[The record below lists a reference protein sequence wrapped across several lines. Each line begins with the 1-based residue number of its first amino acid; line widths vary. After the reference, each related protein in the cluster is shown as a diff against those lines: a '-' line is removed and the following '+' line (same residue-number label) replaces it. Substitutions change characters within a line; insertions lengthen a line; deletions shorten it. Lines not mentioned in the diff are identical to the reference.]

1 MNAEELSSRNPVQ
14 ARSFTHQRDVPAL
27 SIVAPAYNERDNIR
41 PLTDAIARAMGEVAW
56 ELIVVDDDSPD
67 GTASE
72 VATLAGEGASIRCIR
87 RVGRRGLASAVV
99 EGVLA
104 AESELVAVIDADL
117 QHDETRLPVMLELLQ
132 TTDVDLVI
140 GSRHVE
146 GGGVGE
152 WDRRRQRMSRIATW
166 IAHRLAGV
174 RVSDPMSGFFAM
186 RRSVV
191 EATIY
196 DLSQQGYKILLDIL
210 TASPAPLKVAEVGY
224 VFRER
229 HAGSSKLD
237 VVVLL
242 EYAFLLIDKLTRGLI
257 PPRFVLFCAIGGL
270 GLACHLAVLDL
281 AVGQEVTFLRA
292 QGIATLCAMAFN
304 YVLNNAIT
312 YRSARLRGWRFVV
325 GYLVFSAVCSLGALA
340 NISVANLTLREV
352 GSWPLAGM
360 AGALMSSVF
369 NFGVAT
375 HFVWRPGRP
384 RRRAKVVLRGQ
395 G

>member
-1 MNAEELSSRNPVQ
+1 MPVIPQ
-14 ARSFTHQRDVPAL
+14 PHLHSFAPPRRAPAL
-27 SIVAPAYNERDNIR
+27 SIVAPAYNERPNIR
-41 PLTDAIARAMGEVAW
+41 PLTLAIARAMGEATW

-67 GTASE
+67 GTAGE
-72 VATLAGEGASIRCIR
+72 VALLAREGAPVRCIR

-104 AESELVAVIDADL
+104 AQSELVAVIDADL
-117 QHDETRLPVMLELLQ
+117 QHDETKLPVMLELLQ
-132 TTDVDLVI
+132 TTDVDLIV
-140 GSRHVE
+140 GSRHVA
-146 GGGVGE
+146 GGGMGA
-152 WDRRRQRMSRIATW
+152 WDMRRQRMSRFATW

-174 RVSDPMSGFFAM
+174 AVSDPMSGFFAV
-186 RRSVV
+186 RRAVV
-191 EATIY
+191 EAAIY

-210 TASPAPLKVAEVGY
+210 TASPRPLKVAEVGY
-224 VFRER
+224 VFRDR
-229 HAGSSKLD
+229 HAGTSKLD
-237 VVVLL
+237 VVVLI

-281 AVGQEVTFLRA
+281 AIGRGMTFLPA
-292 QGIATLCAMAFN
+292 QATATLCAMAFN

-312 YRSARLRGWRFVV
+312 YRSARLKGTRFVV

-340 NISVANLTLREV
+340 NISVANLTLREM
-352 GSWPLAGM
+352 GSWPLAGV

-375 HFVWRPGRP
+375 HFVWRPRRR
-384 RRRAKVVLRGQ
+384 RRRAKVVLRAEA
-395 G
+395 

>member
-1 MNAEELSSRNPVQ
+1 MPADAVARPVGGPEDG
-14 ARSFTHQRDVPAL
+14 ARPLRAAPAL

-41 PLTDAIARAMGEVAW
+41 PLVEAIARAMGETTW

-67 GTASE
+67 GTARE
-72 VATLAGEGASIRCIR
+72 VAALAGKGAPVRCIR

-99 EGVLA
+99 EGMLA
-104 AESELVAVIDADL
+104 ATSELVAVIDADL
-117 QHDETRLPVMLELLQ
+117 QHDETRLPVMLGLLE

-146 GGGVGE
+146 GGGVGA
-152 WDRRRQRMSRIATW
+152 WDQRRQRMSRVATW

-174 RVSDPMSGFFAM
+174 QVSDPMSGFFAV

-191 EATIY
+191 EAAIY

-210 TASPAPLKVAEVGY
+210 TASPRPLKVAEVGY

-229 HAGSSKLD
+229 HAGTSKLD
-237 VVVLL
+237 VVVLI

-270 GLACHLAVLDL
+270 GLLCHLAVLDV
-281 AVGQEVTFLRA
+281 AIGQGITFLRA
-292 QGIATLCAMAFN
+292 QVIATVAAMAFN

-312 YRSARLRGWRFVV
+312 YRSARLKGVRFVI

-340 NISVANLTLREV
+340 NISVANLTLNEM
-352 GSWPLAGM
+352 GSWPLAGV

-375 HFVWRPGRP
+375 HFVWRP
-384 RRRAKVVLRGQ
+384 RRRQRRPTVVLRART
-395 G
+395 

>member
-1 MNAEELSSRNPVQ
+1 VTLPGAPAIGATVSGAAP
-14 ARSFTHQRDVPAL
+14 RSAPAL
-27 SIVAPAYNERDNIR
+27 SIVAPTYNERDNVR
-41 PLTDAIARAMGEVAW
+41 PLTQAIARAMEGIRW

-67 GTASE
+67 GTAQE
-72 VATLAGEGASIRCIR
+72 VAVLAREGAPVRCIR

-104 AESELVAVIDADL
+104 AESEFVAVIDADL
-117 QHDETRLPVMLELLQ
+117 QHDETRLPVMLELLR
-132 TTDVDLVI
+132 TTDVDLVV
-140 GSRHVE
+140 GSRHVA
-146 GGGVGE
+146 GGGMGE
-152 WDRRRQRMSRIATW
+152 WNMGRQRMSRFATW

-174 RVSDPMSGFFAM
+174 AISDPMSGFFAV

-191 EATIY
+191 EAAIY

-210 TASPAPLKVAEVGY
+210 TSSPRPLKVAEVGY

-229 HAGSSKLD
+229 HAGTSKLD
-237 VVVLL
+237 VVVLI

-270 GLACHLAVLDL
+270 GLACHLAVLDF
-281 AVGQEVTFLRA
+281 VIGQGVSFLRA
-292 QGIATLCAMAFN
+292 QGIATVCAMAFN

-312 YRSARLRGWRFVV
+312 YRSARLKGARFVI
-325 GYLVFSAVCSLGALA
+325 GYLVFSAVCSVGALA

-352 GSWPLAGM
+352 GSWPVAGI

-375 HFVWRPGRP
+375 HFVWRPRPP
-384 RRRAKVVLRGQ
+384 RRRAKVVLQTGT
-395 G
+395 

>member
-1 MNAEELSSRNPVQ
+1 MIQRQKPFGFTVQ
-14 ARSFTHQRDVPAL
+14 HAAPAL
-27 SIVAPAYNERDNIR
+27 SIVAPAYNERENIR
-41 PLTDAIARAMGEVAW
+41 PLVHAIAHAMGEMTW
-56 ELIVVDDDSPD
+56 ELIIVDDDSPD
-67 GTASE
+67 GTARE
-72 VATLAGEGASIRCIR
+72 IAALAGEGAPVRCIR

-104 AESELVAVIDADL
+104 ATSELIAVIDADL
-117 QHDETRLPVMLELLQ
+117 QHDETRLPVMLDLLK

-140 GSRHVE
+140 GSRHVA

-152 WDRRRQRMSRIATW
+152 WNQHRQRMSRVATW

-174 RVSDPMSGFFAM
+174 RVSDPMSGFFAV
-186 RRSVV
+186 RQSVV

-210 TASPAPLKVAEVGY
+210 TASQRPLKVAEVGY

-229 HAGSSKLD
+229 HAGTSKLD
-237 VVVLL
+237 VVVLI

-270 GLACHLAVLDL
+270 GLMCHIAVLDV
-281 AVGQEVTFLRA
+281 AIGQGVSFLRA

-312 YRSARLRGWRFVV
+312 YRSARLKGVRFVL

-340 NISVANLTLREV
+340 NISVANLTLNEM
-352 GSWPLAGM
+352 GSWPLAGI

-375 HFVWRPGRP
+375 HFVWRPRRP
-384 RRRAKVVLRGQ
+384 RRCATVLLRE
-395 G
+395 

>member
-1 MNAEELSSRNPVQ
+1 VKDEDEPTRFGASR
-14 ARSFTHQRDVPAL
+14 ALPAL
-27 SIVAPAYNERDNIR
+27 SIVAPAYNERENIR
-41 PLTDAIARAMGEVAW
+41 PLTLAIAQAMGETTW

-67 GTASE
+67 GTAHE
-72 VATLAGEGASIRCIR
+72 VTALAKEGAPVRCIR

-104 AESELVAVIDADL
+104 ATSALVAVIDADL
-117 QHDETRLPVMLELLQ
+117 QHDETRLPVMLDLLL
-132 TTDVDLVI
+132 TSDVDLVV

-152 WDRRRQRMSRIATW
+152 WDQRRQRMSRVATW

-174 RVSDPMSGFFAM
+174 RVSDPMSGFFAV

-210 TASPAPLKVAEVGY
+210 TSSPRPLKVAEVGY

-229 HAGSSKLD
+229 HAGTSKLD
-237 VVVLL
+237 VVVLI

-270 GLACHLAVLDL
+270 GLMCHLAVLDV
-281 AVGQEVTFLRA
+281 AIGQGVSFLRA
-292 QGIATLCAMAFN
+292 QGIATLSAMAFN

-312 YRSARLRGWRFVV
+312 YRSARLRGAQFVI

-340 NISVANLTLREV
+340 NISVANLTLNEM
-352 GSWPLAGM
+352 GSWPLAGV

-375 HFVWRPGRP
+375 HFVWRPRRP
-384 RRRAKVVLRGQ
+384 RRRARVVLCAGA
-395 G
+395 

>member
-1 MNAEELSSRNPVQ
+1 MEKGGVKDNNEL
-14 ARSFTHQRDVPAL
+14 ARFPAARAAPML
-27 SIVAPAYNERDNIR
+27 SIVAPAYNERENVR
-41 PLTDAIARAMGEVAW
+41 PLVHAIARAMACTNW

-72 VATLAGEGASIRCIR
+72 VATLAGEGAPVRCIR

-104 AESELVAVIDADL
+104 AEAELVAVIDADL
-117 QHDETRLPVMLELLQ
+117 QHDETRLPVMLELLR
-132 TTDVDLVI
+132 TTDVDLVV

-146 GGGVGE
+146 GGGMGE
-152 WDRRRQRMSRIATW
+152 WDMGRQRMSRFATW
-166 IAHRLAGV
+166 IAHRLSGV
-174 RVSDPMSGFFAM
+174 AVSDPMSGFFAV

-191 EATIY
+191 EAAIY

-210 TASPAPLKVAEVGY
+210 TSSPRPLKVAEVGY

-229 HAGSSKLD
+229 TAGTSKLD
-237 VVVLL
+237 VVVLI

-257 PPRFVLFCAIGGL
+257 PPRFVLFCVIGGL
-270 GLACHLAVLDL
+270 GLACHLVVLDL
-281 AVGQEVTFLRA
+281 AIGRGMAFLPA
-292 QGIATLCAMAFN
+292 QATATLCAMAFN

-312 YRSARLRGWRFVV
+312 YRSARLKGARFVL
-325 GYLVFSAVCSLGALA
+325 GYLVFSVVCSLGALA

-352 GSWPLAGM
+352 GSWPLAGI
-360 AGALMSSVF
+360 AGAVMSSVF

-375 HFVWRPGRP
+375 HFVWRPRRP
-384 RRRAKVVLRGQ
+384 RRRARVVLRASA
-395 G
+395 